1 MGEMLNFAGVE
12 LGGTKS
18 IAILAR
24 GDEIVERVVGPT
36 GNPEETLGR
45 LSDQLQAW
53 QRERGFAALGI
64 ASFGP
69 LQLSRQ
75 QPGFGDMLATPKPGW
90 TNAPVARVLT
100 QGLQCPWEID
110 TDVNGAGLA
119 EYRWGAGI
127 GSSSLCYIT
136 IGTGVGGGVVIDG
149 KPVHGAMHPEIGH
162 LHLRR
167 APGDDFAG
175 TCPFHGDCVE
185 GLICGPALTERL
197 GGNPADVP
205 DSDPRWQAIAS
216 DIAEMAGI
224 ILLTISAQRI
234 LIGGG
239 VGLKRAFLLPAVRQ
253 MVLERLGS
261 YLPFLDEASIQQIIA
276 PPALGDDA
284 GPLGAIALAQ
294 SALI

>member
-90 TNAPVARVLT
+90 TNAPVVPA
-100 QGLQCPWEID
+100 
-110 TDVNGAGLA
+110 
-119 EYRWGAGI
+119 
-127 GSSSLCYIT
+127 LCY
-136 IGTGVGGGVVIDG
+136 V
-149 KPVHGAMHPEIGH
+149 
-162 LHLRR
+162 
-167 APGDDFAG
+167 
-175 TCPFHGDCVE
+175 
-185 GLICGPALTERL
+185 
-197 GGNPADVP
+197 
-205 DSDPRWQAIAS
+205 
-216 DIAEMAGI
+216 
-224 ILLTISAQRI
+224 
-234 LIGGG
+234 
-239 VGLKRAFLLPAVRQ
+239 
-253 MVLERLGS
+253 
-261 YLPFLDEASIQQIIA
+261 QQF
-276 PPALGDDA
+276 
-284 GPLGAIALAQ
+284 
-294 SALI
+294 